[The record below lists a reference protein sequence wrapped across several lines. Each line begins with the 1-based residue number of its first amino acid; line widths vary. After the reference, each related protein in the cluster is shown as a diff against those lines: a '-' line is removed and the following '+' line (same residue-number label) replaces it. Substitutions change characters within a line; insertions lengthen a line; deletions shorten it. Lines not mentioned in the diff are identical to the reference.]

1 MTNQPPT
8 YGFPPDSGDPET
20 IDDEY
25 STVEVLWVSEP
36 NGTVMFGSGVDI
48 NTGDTVEWA
57 GDTRAMSVIAQA
69 LEESED
75 TVYAQVPYW
84 AERYRGHR
92 EAS

>member
-36 NGTVMFGSGVDI
+36 NGTVMLGSGVDI

-57 GDTRAMSVIAQA
+57 GDTRAMIILAQA
-69 LEESED
+69 LEDED

-84 AERYRGHR
+84 AERYRRQH
-92 EAS
+92 ETA